1 MIATTARPAPAR
13 PATARPTVPV
23 LRSEWIKIRSARA
36 ILGSLVAVFAATTGI
51 TVLTAA
57 AIGTSEAD
65 ALGDDQLLG
74 AFFGINFGQIAA
86 IAFGATAFAGEFRN
100 GALRVSLTAV
110 PNRTGLYLSKVAVVA
125 GLAFAVGQVTGL
137 VTFLGGQA
145 LRGDHALSLDDPGAL
160 RAVFGSGLY
169 LMLIAL
175 LAAGLTALVRSGTL
189 VMSLLIPLLLIVPF
203 VVGQV
208 VGGGMEFMPDRAGQ
222 LVMRSQAGGSLGP
235 WTGLGVAAI
244 WSVTALAAGWFAMRR
259 RDA

>member
-1 MIATTARPAPAR
+1 MTTTTRPTPAGLGS
-13 PATARPTVPV
+13 ALPTVPV

-36 ILGSLVAVFAATTGI
+36 VLGSLLAVFATTAGI

-57 AIGTSEAD
+57 SIGTSEAD
-65 ALGDDQLLG
+65 ALGDDRLLG

-86 IAFGATAFAGEFRN
+86 VAFGATAFAGEFRN

-110 PNRTGLYLSKVAVVA
+110 PNRTALYLSKVTVVA
-125 GLAFAVGQVTGL
+125 GLVLAVGQVTGL
-137 VTFLGGQA
+137 VTFLAGQA
-145 LRGDHALSLDDPGAL
+145 WRGDHALSLDDPGAL
-160 RAVFGSGLY
+160 RAVFGSGVY

-189 VMSLLIPLLLIVPF
+189 VMSLLVPFLLILPF

-208 VGGGMEFMPDRAGQ
+208 VGGGVEFLPDRAGQ
-222 LVMRSQAGGSLGP
+222 LVMRTEAPGTLGP
-235 WTGLGVAAI
+235 WTGLGVTAI
-244 WSVTALAAGWFAMRR
+244 WAVAALTVGWFAVRR